1 MYASKPLSADTKVL
15 TFHDQENVREKME
28 IYSPQPEV
36 SRRSSGPE
44 FSHMGPTIWDSRPFT
59 QRCHQGQT
67 MYREFN
73 LSYIIKFK
81 PFLYFHLT
89 TDLVAVN

>member
-1 MYASKPLSADTKVL
+1 MSAQSHRQTKIQMYASKPLSADTKVL

-44 FSHMGPTIWDSRPFT
+44 FSHMGPTIWDSGPFT
-59 QRCHQGQT
+59 Q
-67 MYREFN
+67 
-73 LSYIIKFK
+73 
-81 PFLYFHLT
+81 
-89 TDLVAVN
+89 